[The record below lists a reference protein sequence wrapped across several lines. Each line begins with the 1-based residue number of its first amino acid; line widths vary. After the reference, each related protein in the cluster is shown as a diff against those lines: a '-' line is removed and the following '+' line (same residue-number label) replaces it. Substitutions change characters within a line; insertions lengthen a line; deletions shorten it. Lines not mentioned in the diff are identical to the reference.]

1 MANTLGQEE
10 NLMGQTINKDGFIV
24 PDEERN
30 FTKLLVN
37 LELADN
43 LQDMNPSIG
52 ITQPNFIKIR
62 EAETVVNEPVEPIK
76 LGTLPPENDPFHVE
90 YTIAQRINL
99 QFQNRFNEVMANQIN
114 TAFAPQILSTKD
126 LDTVRSFP
134 KLQNEMEAIDEYA
147 KTHYLTPDQ
156 IKTLKQELIK
166 RNFKDYTDAVEA
178 TRGRQRDKINRPP
191 QPPAGGQA
199 QPPPAG
205 GRVPPPP
212 PPPPA
217 TKQAPQRPPGEQAQ
231 PPPAG
236 GQAQPPPAAGAGGG
250 DEDREIEQPMV
261 FPPNP
266 DFGQYL
272 ELDKQ
277 QNPADFIDGRQKVN
291 VNIMIDANK
300 YKNMAESYMKNY
312 FVIALYKTSL
322 VNGKEQ
328 AVNKFLSW
336 FVKNNAAGKVKLM
349 KNYDDILS
357 TMKNADG
364 RGIPAYFKDFVRNI
378 NASVESFSNG
388 QQLIYMKEDD
398 IELPTVSQLQ
408 KNKLIDVL
416 INILSKCRVILDKNL
431 EIFGFAVNRV
441 DSVVL
446 KNVSNYSELRKR
458 EKIYFVDTKDPR
470 HNPNYLPIGYKWK
483 L

>member
-199 QPPPAG
+199 QPPPA
-205 GRVPPPP
+205 
-212 PPPPA
+212 
-217 TKQAPQRPPGEQAQ
+217 
-231 PPPAG
+231 
-236 GQAQPPPAAGAGGG
+236 AGAGGG

-266 DFGQYL
+266 DFGQEL